1 MCSNAN
7 GSGLTRIDTG
17 KLDFRSLHVSIPCG
31 VVQSTLE
38 GGLTGTCCDVQAT
51 FLRCRSAALR
61 HRSNALRHRS
71 KELKHRSNEL
81 RHRRNLLNAVSE
93 HVMRHTHTHTH
104 IYTKRRHT
112 HTHTR
117 THTITSFH
125 DIGHYCPLNDRSM
138 TVFS

>member
-1 MCSNAN
+1 MSQP
-7 GSGLTRIDTG
+7 L
-17 KLDFRSLHVSIPCG
+17 SIPCG

-93 HVMRHTHTHTH
+93 HVMRRVTNVMNHA
-104 IYTKRRHT
+104 RRF
-112 HTHTR
+112 
-117 THTITSFH
+117 SCAL
-125 DIGHYCPLNDRSM
+125 GHGLGCGDGPLPWPVAMANGYGPWP
-138 TVFS
+138 